1 MRTIKDNPLLL
12 FLLISLLFWI
22 AAVSINPFPTATITG
37 SYTDHLNFETE
48 AWFFL
53 HKGFDVFKVPMGELA
68 AVCHA
73 LRPHVTWAELPYDKT
88 LGNLIVF
95 IPFGAINNLGLLP
108 EAVVNKLI
116 VCLLI
121 LIAHI
126 AMYYFID
133 ELRKRHAAL
142 AINATLSAIF
152 YLLLMYWSANGF
164 SDTISLLFIILAIRF
179 LREKRNAPGLL
190 CYALSVFMHYRAL
203 YLFPLGIYA
212 LINLYREGKLS
223 LTSLLRASTSA
234 RIIYSSTIVMGAL
247 TIYTA
252 YLSFIKFP
260 YARIINEV
268 YISSGGIAHNP
279 LNPGFFSPAWAI
291 PVLAITCLVILYLV
305 KSKELLTASTI
316 FVAILL
322 FSLTPFFQVWY
333 PLFLFPVPLIPKE
346 QRSRV
351 VTICWLLLSVS
362 ILVGAAYSPEWW
374 NTHGVFRKWLETL

>member
-1 MRTIKDNPLLL
+1 MRIIKGNPLLV
-12 FLLISLLFWI
+12 FLLISLLLWI
-22 AAVSINPFPTATITG
+22 AVVSINPSPTATLTG

-53 HKGFDVFKVPMGELA
+53 HRGFDVFKVPMGELA

-142 AINATLSAIF
+142 AMNATLSAIF
-152 YLLLMYWSANGF
+152 YMLLMYWSANGF
-164 SDTISLLFIILAIRF
+164 SDAISILFIILAIRF
-179 LREKRNAPGLL
+179 LREKRNAASLL

-223 LTSLLRASTSA
+223 LTSLLRASTST

-247 TIYTA
+247 TVYTA

-268 YISSGGIAHNP
+268 YTSSGGIAHNP
-279 LNPGFFSPAWAI
+279 LNPGSFSPAWAI

-305 KSKELLTASTI
+305 RAKELLTASTI
-316 FVAILL
+316 FVAVLF

-362 ILVGAAYSPEWW
+362 ILVGAAYSPKWW
-374 NTHGVFRKWLETL
+374 NPHGIIKKWLEVL